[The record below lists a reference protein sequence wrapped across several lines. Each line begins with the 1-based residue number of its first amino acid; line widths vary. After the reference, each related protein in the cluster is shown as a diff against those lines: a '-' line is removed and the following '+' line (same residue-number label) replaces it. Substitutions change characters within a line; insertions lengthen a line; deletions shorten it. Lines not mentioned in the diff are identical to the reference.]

1 MQFAS
6 TTRKRCSLSPS
17 MNHWFSQ
24 TCTPRHMTLCVSG
37 VLRALWACVHVHG
50 LQRVT
55 RYVSTMQPADQGQSE
70 GVFVDVTLEV
80 ADPDM
85 GHRRLGNSAG
95 ALQPSVQLGGLSI
108 EAGL

>member
-1 MQFAS
+1 
-6 TTRKRCSLSPS
+6 
-17 MNHWFSQ
+17 
-24 TCTPRHMTLCVSG
+24 MTLCVSG

-70 GVFVDVTLEV
+70 GVFVDATLEV

-95 ALQPSVQLGGLSI
+95 ALRTSVQLGGLSI